1 MQSATALSSKI
12 VLQYLHYVLAA
23 AAKRSFRQAAA
34 ELGLRESTI
43 SRGIRELEDEIGV
56 ALFIRHPGG
65 VKLTNAGTRL
75 LSHARQAVGRIEYA
89 LKDAGAAGRGEA
101 GMVRIGIFSSLA
113 SGFLAI
119 CCKLIRRAIRSF
131 T

>member
-1 MQSATALSSKI
+1 
-12 VLQYLHYVLAA
+12 
-23 AAKRSFRQAAA
+23 
-34 ELGLRESTI
+34 
-43 SRGIRELEDEIGV
+43 
-56 ALFIRHPGG
+56 
-65 VKLTNAGTRL
+65 
-75 LSHARQAVGRIEYA
+75 